1 MSPISALASS
11 SEAATTSTRNEAGS
25 EDRFLKLLVAQ
36 MSNQDPLNPLDNAQ
50 VTSQL
55 AQINTVSG
63 IERLNTT
70 VSGLNGQLV
79 HLQALQG
86 ATLVGRD
93 VTLGGNRLAVADGIG
108 AGGFELTGA
117 ADNVKVEILNGA
129 GIVAGSLELGALGAG
144 RHAFEW
150 PAGTVADGDGYRF
163 KVSAL
168 SGSASVLGSTLMRDR
183 VTAVSS
189 AGDALSLE
197 LRHSGTVPYAS
208 VKAFN

>member
-1 MSPISALASS
+1 
-11 SEAATTSTRNEAGS
+11 
-25 EDRFLKLLVAQ
+25 

-86 ATLVGRD
+86 VTLVGRD
-93 VTLGGNRLAVADGIG
+93 VTLGGNRLAVADGVG

-117 ADNVKVEILNGA
+117 ADNVKVEILNAA
-129 GIVAGSLELGALGAG
+129 GIVAGSVELGALSAG

-150 PAGTVADGDGYRF
+150 PAGGVADGDGYRF
-163 KVSAL
+163 KVSAT
-168 SGSASVLGSTLMRDR
+168 SGTTSVLGSTLMRDH
-183 VTAVSS
+183 VTAVST
-189 AGDALSLE
+189 AGDSLSLE
-197 LRHSGTVPYAS
+197 LRHSGAVPYEQ